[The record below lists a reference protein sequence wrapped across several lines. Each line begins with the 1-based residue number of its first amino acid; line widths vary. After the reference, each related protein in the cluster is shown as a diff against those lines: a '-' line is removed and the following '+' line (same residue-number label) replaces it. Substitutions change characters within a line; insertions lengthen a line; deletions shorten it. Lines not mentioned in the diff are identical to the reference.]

1 MCVEQTDNVA
11 VGDLLRA
18 AVDRAV
24 HLPRRRPL
32 HHHLRG
38 DPPQDAR
45 GQCRAAQDLHKL
57 GSGYD
62 GLTIARHRIV
72 FPHTADL
79 YLKISCRI
87 DQKCRI
93 LD

>member
-1 MCVEQTDNVA
+1 MRERAGVQSVYVEQTDNVA

-45 GQCRAAQDLHKL
+45 GQRRAAQDLHKL
-57 GSGYD
+57 GSGYVA
-62 GLTIARHRIV
+62 LV
-72 FPHTADL
+72 M
-79 YLKISCRI
+79 KV
-87 DQKCRI
+87 
-93 LD
+93 

>member
-1 MCVEQTDNVA
+1 MYVEQTDNVA

-45 GQCRAAQDLHKL
+45 GQRRAAQDLHKL
-57 GSGYD
+57 GSGYVALVMNLV
-62 GLTIARHRIV
+62 GTEFCSMGTFTPMQV
-72 FPHTADL
+72 TA
-79 YLKISCRI
+79 SW
-87 DQKCRI
+87 
-93 LD
+93 